1 MTVCR
6 VTVPFEPLPSLSS
19 TPLSTIPHFSPSFFC
34 HKVFWKPGH
43 KIVKFKWKSPWEGDS
58 WGSLVEPGFA
68 DRGPDF
74 ESNVLSA
81 LSAYSSQDWN
91 LVLGPRLHHP
101 HPKNNRGKSHQLDP
115 LLEALLTDLEQGIGS
130 YAGSNYQSLE
140 TSAQIKLDLTWEIVP
155 NTNSTAFD
163 VLSPIKLHVVL
174 SFWL

>member
-1 MTVCR
+1 MQSHCA
-6 VTVPFEPLPSLSS
+6 FESLPSLSS
-19 TPLSTIPHFSPSFFC
+19 TPLSTTPHFSPSFFC
-34 HKVFWKPGH
+34 HSLLKASAQNCQVQVEKPLRRRL
-43 KIVKFKWKSPWEGDS
+43 S
-58 WGSLVEPGFA
+58 WGSLVEPRFA

-74 ESNVLSA
+74 KSSVLSA
-81 LSAYSSQDWN
+81 LSTYSSQDWN

-101 HPKNNRGKSHQLDP
+101 HPKNNRGKSHQLNP
-115 LLEALLTDLEQGIGS
+115 LLEALLTRLEQGIGS